1 MGMKP
6 DEIFQLIIKAD
17 ERLKYATDQRAASRR
32 EQAKALLQQ
41 ALEAAQEIGNN
52 ALTEQAQRRLSDL
65 EALEEGEDPQGTSAA
80 ADAPPELGGDAIQVL
95 EGSTFMISDARGDV
109 PRGAVA
115 GLFHEDTVP
124 VDVTR

>member
-41 ALEAAQEIGNN
+41 AQTAAEEIGNT
-52 ALTEQAQRRLSDL
+52 ALVEQAQRRLADL
-65 EALEEGEDPQGTSAA
+65 EALEGDPG
-80 ADAPPELGGDAIQVL
+80 PG
-95 EGSTFMISDARGDV
+95 
-109 PRGAVA
+109 
-115 GLFHEDTVP
+115 
-124 VDVTR
+124 

>member
-1 MGMKP
+1 MGMTP

-65 EALEEGEDPQGTSAA
+65 EALEEGKDLPS
-80 ADAPPELGGDAIQVL
+80 
-95 EGSTFMISDARGDV
+95 
-109 PRGAVA
+109 
-115 GLFHEDTVP
+115 
-124 VDVTR
+124 

>member
-41 ALEAAQEIGNN
+41 ALEAAQEIGND

-65 EALEEGEDPQGTSAA
+65 EALKEGEDPKE
-80 ADAPPELGGDAIQVL
+80 PN
-95 EGSTFMISDARGDV
+95 
-109 PRGAVA
+109 
-115 GLFHEDTVP
+115 
-124 VDVTR
+124 